1 MGGPGKE
8 PPDLLQFFMKK
19 NLYLLILLLSGFA
32 VLQSCKKEDS
42 EYPEIQTLEATGL
55 SATKAV
61 FKANIINK
69 GKATVL
75 DYGFIYGESSNLSDT
90 YGTKVSLG
98 KEVPSGVISKE
109 VQGIYLN
116 SAYYGNRTLYVRAY
130 IQNSEGFAFGK
141 TNSCSMPF
149 STSSSVTPS
158 RGKVGDAITING
170 NYPSV
175 TSSDVTASVGGQS
188 ATVTQVT
195 ATKIVIQVPAGI
207 QAAHGNTVPISLNV
221 GGQIINLNYQ
231 FSIVANIKDF
241 FPKSGPVGTVVTF
254 SGDNLPNYY
263 YSGSTVRIYFGT
275 TEGSTS
281 NNYPSSFRA
290 TVPISVT
297 QERLSLS
304 YSVDGIT
311 TVIPGEF
318 VVTPP
323 TVTSISPESA
333 LPGSQIT
340 ISGTNFPS
348 SYYYYYESNPQ
359 LTIGGVAVSP
369 AVSNSSQL
377 VVTIP
382 TSLSAG
388 DHSIILKSG
397 PHTVEAPQ
405 KIRVI
410 SPSISSFLPTSG
422 AVGREVNISGTFLPG
437 QSYQV
442 YFGNI
447 STYGSSTSST
457 NLRANVPSGL
467 DAGKVKISVKI
478 GSQTIYAADEFT
490 VIGPSI
496 SGFSPTS
503 GVPGTVITINGT
515 GFNSYLYN
523 NTVKF
528 GTTTTS
534 ILSVT
539 ENSIRAVV
547 PSNVTPGAMKITVV
561 TNGQTVVSDSN
572 FTVTN

>member
-1 MGGPGKE
+1 M
-8 PPDLLQFFMKK
+8 
-19 NLYLLILLLSGFA
+19 
-32 VLQSCKKEDS
+32 
-42 EYPEIQTLEATGL
+42 
-55 SATKAV
+55 
-61 FKANIINK
+61 
-69 GKATVL
+69 
-75 DYGFIYGESSNLSDT
+75 
-90 YGTKVSLG
+90 
-98 KEVPSGVISKE
+98 
-109 VQGIYLN
+109 
-116 SAYYGNRTLYVRAY
+116 
-130 IQNSEGFAFGK
+130 
-141 TNSCSMPF
+141 
-149 STSSSVTPS
+149 
-158 RGKVGDAITING
+158 
-170 NYPSV
+170 
-175 TSSDVTASVGGQS
+175 
-188 ATVTQVT
+188 
-195 ATKIVIQVPAGI
+195 
-207 QAAHGNTVPISLNV
+207 
-221 GGQIINLNYQ
+221 
-231 FSIVANIKDF
+231 
-241 FPKSGPVGTVVTF
+241 
-254 SGDNLPNYY
+254 
-263 YSGSTVRIYFGT
+263 
-275 TEGSTS
+275 
-281 NNYPSSFRA
+281 
-290 TVPISVT
+290 
-297 QERLSLS
+297 
-304 YSVDGIT
+304 
-311 TVIPGEF
+311 
-318 VVTPP
+318 VTPP